1 VERLIG
7 VDINVNYLAEASKR
21 LETVS
26 TIQVELQQ
34 GNFFKLDWF
43 KVLGDYKKYGLILG
57 NPPWVTSAELGA
69 LESENLPEKSNFH
82 GRAGIEAMMGK
93 SNFDISE
100 WMLLRYLEWLQG
112 RNGALA
118 VLCKTAVARKI
129 LSCAWNNKY
138 PIQTARLYK
147 IDAMKYFGAAV
158 DACLFV
164 LETAP
169 SATSQDCDV
178 FESLDALTPMNQIG
192 FHDKLLIL
200 SVKAYERRRYLFGPE
215 QNYIWRSGIK
225 HDCTKVM
232 ELKIVG
238 ETLQNGFGETVDIED
253 TLLFPLFKS
262 SDISN
267 GRLNP
272 RGFML
277 VTQQTVREDTTRIRM
292 KAPKTWAYLEAYASW
307 LQKRSSSIY
316 RNRPAFSIFGV
327 GDYSFTSWK
336 VAISGFYKK
345 INFTKIG
352 PIDQRPAVF
361 DDTVYFLSCRKRR
374 RSRFYFLT
382 SQFRSSARVLQLND
396 FLADKRPITI
406 DLLKRLSI
414 KSWRFT

>member
-1 VERLIG
+1 
-7 VDINVNYLAEASKR
+7 
-21 LETVS
+21 
-26 TIQVELQQ
+26 
-34 GNFFKLDWF
+34 
-43 KVLGDYKKYGLILG
+43 
-57 NPPWVTSAELGA
+57 
-69 LESENLPEKSNFH
+69 
-82 GRAGIEAMMGK
+82 
-93 SNFDISE
+93 
-100 WMLLRYLEWLQG
+100 
-112 RNGALA
+112 
-118 VLCKTAVARKI
+118 
-129 LSCAWNNKY
+129 
-138 PIQTARLYK
+138 
-147 IDAMKYFGAAV
+147 
-158 DACLFV
+158 
-164 LETAP
+164 
-169 SATSQDCDV
+169 
-178 FESLDALTPMNQIG
+178 MNQIG
-192 FHDKLLIL
+192 FHDKLLI
-200 SVKAYERRRYLFGPE
+200 SNVKAYERRRYLFGPE

-361 DDTVYFLSCRKRR
+361 DDTVYFLSCRNEEE
-374 RSRFYFLT
+374 
-382 SQFRSSARVLQLND
+382 AD
-396 FLADKRPITI
+396 FLFSLLNSEAAQEFYSSMIFWADKRPITI

-414 KSWRFT
+414 KKLAVHLGQGKTYERFNRENVRIQV